1 VSSFAIDYLAELQ
14 RRAYKEVGI
23 DPISWLPPDDPRV
36 AVIDHLENLPDS
48 RFEELFEAFSRTV
61 NSLDIDSNATRTSK
75 LEQLKKAL
83 RRESMTQVNESFLEH
98 LRRAGWGKDEID
110 TQGGLKDLTSNTPTP
125 FENPFD
131 YHLVAQATS
140 GLQDTMRHNA
150 SYQDAIEKTDRVVF
164 GTVPTGD
171 VNAKVIKT
179 PHADAY
185 LALFNNGIFRFTY
198 LLSKVLS
205 QALDF
210 SDDDNAFEIPSTPV
224 NRLVVEGPFLSRR
237 LRHLVGAYVISGH
250 PGFSRPY
257 TTGPGPSYV
266 ASRLAKCMVTFLVAH
281 EYAHVIQGD
290 LDHAKSVRSTILG
303 NNVNQILF
311 SQKSEYSADFI
322 ALDLMTR
329 TKRAEKELSILI
341 EWAPTLLLLGLHIV
355 RNGFEVLQTG
365 TEQPDPETKSHPT
378 VPARLA
384 AVLGPL
390 YKSEN
395 SGLVQMR
402 ERADWLVA
410 LFGSLWQE
418 MRTSFERGYE
428 LKVAPAA
435 IWLDEKRARSR
446 GQAVSVYTDT
456 SRVGSVPC
464 HKLRD
469 GEQALTVGD
478 YIWLMGDR
486 HAAEASWRCALN
498 LGQKTAA
505 RRLMRSESFD
515 PAMNDEV
522 VFS

>member
-1 VSSFAIDYLAELQ
+1 VPPFAIGYLAELQ
-14 RRAYKEVGI
+14 ERAYKEVGI
-23 DPISWLPPDDPRV
+23 DPISWLPSDDPRG

-48 RFEELFEAFSRTV
+48 RFEELFEAFSRTL
-61 NSLDIDSNATRTSK
+61 NSLDIDSNATKTIK

-83 RRESMTQVNESFLEH
+83 RRESMTQVNGGIAEH
-98 LRRAGWGKDEID
+98 LRRAGWGQDEVD
-110 TQGGLKDLTSNTPTP
+110 AQGGLKDMTSNTPTP

-131 YHLVAQATS
+131 YHLVAQAAS
-140 GLQDTMRHNA
+140 GLQDTMRRNA
-150 SYQDAIEKTDRVVF
+150 IYQNAIEKSNRVVF
-164 GTVPTGD
+164 GTMPTGD

-179 PHADAY
+179 PNADAY
-185 LALFNNGIFRFTY
+185 LALFNNGLFRFTY
-198 LLSKVLS
+198 LLSKVIG
-205 QALDF
+205 QALDY
-210 SDDDNAFEIPSTPV
+210 SEDGKAFEIPRTPV
-224 NRLVVEGPFLSRR
+224 SRLVVERPFLVRR

-290 LDHAKSVRSTILG
+290 LEDAKLVRSTILG
-303 NNVNQILF
+303 NNIDQIPF
-311 SQKSEYSADFI
+311 SHKSEYSADFL

-329 TKRAEKELSILI
+329 TRRAEKEVPILI
-341 EWAPTLLLLGLHIV
+341 EWAPTLLFLGLHIV
-355 RNGFEVLQTG
+355 RNGYEVLQTG

-378 VPARLA
+378 DPARLA
-384 AVLGPL
+384 AILGPL

-395 SGLVQMR
+395 PGLVQMR

-418 MRTSFERGYE
+418 IRTSFERGFE
-428 LKVAPAA
+428 LLVAPAA
-435 IWLDEKRARSR
+435 IWLDEKRVRSR

-464 HKLRD
+464 HKLQD

-478 YIWLMGDR
+478 YLWLMGDR
-486 HAAEASWRCALN
+486 HAATASWRCALN

-505 RRLMRSESFD
+505 QRLMRSESFD
-515 PAMNDEV
+515 PALDDEV